1 MTYGANPPLGLALA
15 GGFVCRGGFNNLQ
28 TVFGIDFGTTN
39 SALSVYKNGAVEV
52 VAVDGNGRA
61 GELMR
66 SVLYFNEEN
75 EIYAGQ
81 EAIHQYVSDG
91 AAGRF
96 MQSIKT
102 FLPNTSFDSTEIFG
116 KRYTI
121 DDLVAIILAK
131 IKARGEAH
139 AGCPVEHA
147 VLGRP
152 VVFSP
157 DSVKDAVAEQRLAKA
172 ARKAGFKKIWFQYEP
187 VAAALALE
195 ETLQAGEEK
204 IVFIGDFGGGTSD
217 FSVIRVK
224 GGAFARSDRRSD
236 VLSLGGVYVAGDKFD
251 SQLMWDKVA
260 HHFGRYARYKTMGK
274 EEWNNIPKSI
284 VHTLCQWHRIPLLRA
299 RKTRELI
306 RVIKGTTD
314 NRRAI
319 EHLENIISDNYGFF
333 LFQAIE
339 KAKCELSSREEAL
352 ISFADRDLS
361 INEEIGKS
369 EFETINADNFR
380 QITLCIDDV
389 ISRSGLTPA
398 QIDTVFL
405 TGGTSRIPYIQAL
418 FDDRFGRDKLESR
431 NAFTSVVHGLGSSV
445 PLFV

>member
-1 MTYGANPPLGLALA
+1 
-15 GGFVCRGGFNNLQ
+15 LQ

-39 SALSVYKNGAVEV
+39 SALSVYRNGTVEV
-52 VAVDGNGRA
+52 VAVDGDGSNGQ
-61 GELMR
+61 LMR
-66 SVLYFNEEN
+66 SVLYFSEDN

-81 EAIHQYVSDG
+81 VAIRQYVGDG

-102 FLPNTSFDSTEIFG
+102 FLPNTSFDSTEVFG
-116 KRYTI
+116 RRYGI
-121 DDLVAIILAK
+121 DDLVAIILGR

-139 AGCPVEHA
+139 VGCPVESV

-152 VVFSP
+152 VVFST
-157 DSVKDAVAEQRLAKA
+157 DAAKDAVAEQRLERA
-172 ARKAGFKKIWFQYEP
+172 ARKAGFKNIWFQYEP
-187 VAAALALE
+187 VAAALAFE
-195 ETLQAGEEK
+195 ETLQAGQER

-217 FSVIRVK
+217 FSVIRVR

-251 SQLMWDKVA
+251 SQIMWDKVA

-274 EEWNNIPKSI
+274 DEWVSMPRSI
-284 VHTLCQWHRIPLLRA
+284 IHTLCQWHRIPLLRA
-299 RKTRELI
+299 RRTMEHI

-314 NRRAI
+314 DRQAV

-339 KAKCELSSREEAL
+339 RAKCELSDQEQTL
-352 ISFADRDLS
+352 IRFTERDLNIS
-361 INEEIGKS
+361 EEIGKG
-369 EFETINADNFR
+369 EFETINGENFQ
-380 QITLCIDDV
+380 QIAECIDDV
-389 ISRSGLTPA
+389 MARSGLQPGRM
-398 QIDTVFL
+398 DTVFL
-405 TGGTSRIPYIQAL
+405 TGGTSRIPRIQAL
-418 FDDRFGRDKLESR
+418 FAERFGRDKLENR
-431 NAFTSVVHGLGSSV
+431 DAFTSVVHGLGSSV

>member
-1 MTYGANPPLGLALA
+1 M
-15 GGFVCRGGFNNLQ
+15 Q
-28 TVFGIDFGTTN
+28 IVFGIDFGTTN
-39 SALSVYKNGAVEV
+39 SALSVYQNGTVEV
-52 VAVDGNGRA
+52 VAVDGTESG

-66 SVLYFNEEN
+66 SVLYFNEEH
-75 EIYAGQ
+75 EVFAGH

-91 AAGRF
+91 AVGRF

-102 FLPNTSFDSTEIFG
+102 FLPNTSFVTTEIFG

-121 DDLVAIILAK
+121 DDLVAIILRK

-139 AGCPVEHA
+139 VGCSVES
-147 VLGRP
+147 VVMGRP
-152 VVFSP
+152 VVFSK
-157 DSVKDAVAEQRLAKA
+157 DAAKDAVAEQRLEKA
-172 ARKAGFKKIWFQYEP
+172 ARKAGFKNIWFQYEP
-187 VAAALALE
+187 VAAALTFE
-195 ETLQAGEEK
+195 ESLKPGEERV
-204 IVFIGDFGGGTSD
+204 VFIGDFGGGTSD

-224 GGAFARSDRRSD
+224 GGAFDRSDRRSD

-251 SQLMWDKVA
+251 SQIMWDKVA

-274 EEWNNIPKSI
+274 DDWNSIPKSI
-284 VHTLCQWHRIPLLRA
+284 IYTLCQWHRIPLLRA

-306 RVIKGTTD
+306 RVIKGTAD
-314 NRRAI
+314 DRRAI

-339 KAKCELSSREEAL
+339 KAKCELSGQEMTRIDFKDRDLNITEELSREE
-352 ISFADRDLS
+352 
-361 INEEIGKS
+361 
-369 EFETINADNFR
+369 FETLNGDNFQ
-380 QITLCIDDV
+380 QIASCIDEV
-389 ISRSGLTPA
+389 VSKSGLQTA

-405 TGGTSRIPYIQAL
+405 TGGTSRIPLIQAL
-418 FDDRFGRDKLESR
+418 FTERFGRGKLEQR

>member
-1 MTYGANPPLGLALA
+1 M
-15 GGFVCRGGFNNLQ
+15 Q
-28 TVFGIDFGTTN
+28 IVFGIDFGTTN
-39 SALSVYKNGAVEV
+39 SALSVYRNGAVEV
-52 VAVDGNGRA
+52 VAVDGSDGA

-75 EIYAGQ
+75 EIFAGQ
-81 EAIHQYVSDG
+81 EAIRQYVGDG

-102 FLPNTSFDSTEIFG
+102 FLPNTSFDNTEIFG

-121 DDLVAIILAK
+121 DDLVAIILKK

-139 AGCPVEHA
+139 VGCTVDSV

-152 VVFSP
+152 VVFST
-157 DSVKDAVAEQRLAKA
+157 DAAKDAVAEKRLEKA

-187 VAAALALE
+187 VAAALTFE
-195 ETLQAGEEK
+195 ETLQPGQEK

-251 SQLMWDKVA
+251 SQIMWDKVA
-260 HHFGRYARYKTMGK
+260 YHFGRYARYTTMGK
-274 EEWNNIPKSI
+274 DDWVSIPKSI
-284 VHTLCQWHRIPLLRA
+284 IYTLCQWHRIPLLRA
-299 RKTRELI
+299 RKTREHI

-314 NRRAI
+314 DRQAI
-319 EHLENIISDNYGFF
+319 EHLENIINDNYGFF

-339 KAKCELSSREEAL
+339 KAKCELSDRNQSL
-352 ISFADRDLS
+352 ISFTERDLCIS
-361 INEEIGKS
+361 EELGKG
-369 EFETINADNFR
+369 EFEKLNAENFR
-380 QITLCIDDV
+380 QIESCIDDV
-389 ISRSGLTPA
+389 VAGSGLLPG

-405 TGGTSRIPYIQAL
+405 TGGTSRIPHIQEL
-418 FDDRFGRDKLESR
+418 FAERFGRDKLENR

>member
-1 MTYGANPPLGLALA
+1 
-15 GGFVCRGGFNNLQ
+15 LQ
-28 TVFGIDFGTTN
+28 IVFGIDFGTTN
-39 SALSVYKNGAVEV
+39 SALSVYRNGTVEV
-52 VAVDGNGRA
+52 VAVDGSDRG

-66 SVLYFNEEN
+66 SVLYFNEEH
-75 EIYAGQ
+75 EIFAGH

-121 DDLVAIILAK
+121 DDLVAIILRK

-139 AGCPVEHA
+139 VGCPVESV

-152 VVFSP
+152 VLFSK
-157 DSVKDAVAEQRLAKA
+157 DTAKDAVAEQRLEKA
-172 ARKAGFKKIWFQYEP
+172 ARKAGFKNIWFQYEP
-187 VAAALALE
+187 VAAALTFE
-195 ETLQAGEEK
+195 ESLQPGEER

-251 SQLMWDKVA
+251 SQIMWDKVA
-260 HHFGRYARYKTMGK
+260 YHFGRYARYKTMGK
-274 EEWNNIPKSI
+274 DEWNNIPRSI
-284 VHTLCQWHRIPLLRA
+284 IYTLCQWHRIPLLRA
-299 RKTRELI
+299 RKTREHI

-314 NRRAI
+314 DRRAI
-319 EHLENIISDNYGFF
+319 EHLENIIDDNYGFF

-339 KAKCELSSREEAL
+339 QAKCELSGLEQTR
-352 ISFADRDLS
+352 IHFKDRDLC
-361 INEEIGKS
+361 INEEIGKG
-369 EFETINADNFR
+369 EFETLNADNFQ
-380 QITLCIDDV
+380 QIAACIDEV
-389 ISRSGLTPA
+389 VTTSGLLPA
-398 QIDTVFL
+398 QMDTVFL
-405 TGGTSRIPYIQAL
+405 TGGTSRIPHIQTL
-418 FDDRFGRDKLESR
+418 FAERFGRDKLEQR
-431 NAFTSVVHGLGSSV
+431 DAFTSVVHGLGSSV